1 MYSLLR
7 IFINILQWGQRMPV
21 RIKGSDMEDIL
32 YISHWVKKKSE
43 KFFDEMSLCNQ
54 DFYKVSLKS
63 VFKCARHEQRK
74 TSISLRF
81 FINLCMTRNID
92 MVNIVILKVKH
103 DKSSN
108 SLADFL
114 CNNKLELSMN
124 LHKWFVSG
132 ETCLSIRWYDLSNT
146 GNQLR
151 IIRISDTHINHYD
164 PWNKTD
170 LCFCRPEL

>member
-1 MYSLLR
+1 MYSLLW
-7 IFINILQWGQRMPV
+7 IFINM
-21 RIKGSDMEDIL
+21 
-32 YISHWVKKKSE
+32 
-43 KFFDEMSLCNQ
+43 NQ
-54 DFYKVSLKS
+54 IWRTFWIYLIESKNPKNSLKWHYAIKIFIKFHWNLS
-63 VFKCARHEQRK
+63 SNVQRK

-81 FINLCMTRNID
+81 FINLCMTGNID

-132 ETCLSIRWYDLSNT
+132 ETCLSIRWYALSNT